1 MQFYKLFLT
10 LSLFSSIINAN
21 DKFDENQIVIMLNE
35 YFISEKGPTLLGHRF
50 YKTKKNEIIQLEIE
64 QNEQNPNTSL
74 LFSFKAMSLI
84 TNVSQKEF
92 NLGILVMHS
101 ENRITPIIAETDI
114 KCAQSFFLEK
124 QIGEKKWRK
133 NCLTIKHN

>member
-10 LSLFSSIINAN
+10 LFLFSSIINAN

>member
-10 LSLFSSIINAN
+10 LFLFSSIINAN

-50 YKTKKNEIIQLEIE
+50 YETKKNEIIQLEIE
-64 QNEQNPNTSL
+64 QNEHNPNTSL

>member
-10 LSLFSSIINAN
+10 IFLFSSIINAN

-64 QNEQNPNTSL
+64 QNEHNPNISL
-74 LFSFKAMSLI
+74 LFGFKAMSLI

>member
-10 LSLFSSIINAN
+10 LFLFSSIINAN

-64 QNEQNPNTSL
+64 QNEHNPNTSL
-74 LFSFKAMSLI
+74 LFGLKAMSLI